1 MFSSHGRH
9 WTEAW
14 VLSLVALL
22 KMMPWAT
29 GEMIIPSTEMERLGK
44 NSSRRMRRRVR
55 MVPSKTSQML

>member
-1 MFSSHGRH
+1 MFSSHGRR

-14 VLSLVALL
+14 VLSLVELL
-22 KMMPWAT
+22 KMMPWAA

-55 MVPSKTSQML
+55 MVPSKTFQIL